1 MLSKV
6 ERQYLVDPVS
16 MPAGY
21 AYVLEH
27 RIRKKLSQFY
37 MLEMPLI
44 LQHPNL
50 TEFHNDLT
58 KNIKKLRTGSEP
70 ATFTLPR

>member
-1 MLSKV
+1 MFSKV
-6 ERQYLVDPVS
+6 ERQYLRDPANAS
-16 MPAGY
+16 MSY

-27 RIRKKLSQFY
+27 RIRKKLSRFY

-50 TEFHNDLT
+50 TEFHNDLA

>member
-6 ERQYLVDPVS
+6 ERQYLADPIATPVS
-16 MPAGY
+16 Y
-21 AYVLEH
+21 SYVLEH
-27 RIRKKLSQFY
+27 RIKKKLRQFY

-50 TEFHNDLT
+50 VEFHNNLAE
-58 KNIKKLRTGSEP
+58 NNKKLRTGSEP

>member
-6 ERQYLVDPVS
+6 ERQYLMDPLSTPVR
-16 MPAGY
+16 Y

-27 RIRKKLSQFY
+27 RIKKKLRRFY

-50 TEFHNDLT
+50 VELRNNLAEND
-58 KNIKKLRTGSEP
+58 KLRTGSEP

>member
-1 MLSKV
+1 MLSKA
-6 ERQYLVDPVS
+6 ERQYLADPVNTPTS
-16 MPAGY
+16 Y

-27 RIRKKLSQFY
+27 RIKKKLRQFY
-37 MLEMPLI
+37 MLELPLI

-50 TEFHNDLT
+50 TNFCNSLAEND
-58 KNIKKLRTGSEP
+58 KLRTGSEP